1 MEIKNLGRSLMALA
15 VVGMAMLALSLIPMS
30 TVEAGTKPHTLRGV
44 AHGQT
49 VELHWKEPSSPTLDG
64 DSKYRY
70 VVFRR
75 EVSSTTTAKCQ
86 LPLGTNPTETWTD
99 DGTCDGSG
107 ESGTSWTSEWSG
119 AGKYIYRVGTRAG
132 GTTQDEKTGYYKAIV
147 TNGTRSMAGK
157 YKAHSLR
164 TDINSGVRLR
174 WEVISTHRVNGY
186 KIFRRHVGGTEGWAT
201 LVEDTSTSGA
211 GQSRVYR
218 DTTAQSGETYR
229 YRVQAR
235 SRPAGCSND
244 GCEAFGKATKQ
255 STTTQ

>member
-1 MEIKNLGRSLMALA
+1 MEIKSLGRSLMAIA
-15 VVGMAMLALSLIPMS
+15 VVGMAVLALSLIPMS
-30 TVEAGTKPHTLRGV
+30 TAEAGTKPHTLRGI

-49 VELHWKEPSSPTLDG
+49 VELHWKEPSNPTLDG

-75 EVSSTTTAKCQ
+75 EVSSTTTAECQ
-86 LPLGTNPTETWTD
+86 LPLGTDPTETWTD
-99 DGTCDGSG
+99 DGTCDGTG
-107 ESGTSWTSEWSG
+107 ENATSWTSEWSG

-132 GTTQDEKTGYYKAIV
+132 GTTQDEKTRYYKAIV

-157 YKAHSLR
+157 YKAHTLR

-186 KIFRRHVGGTEGWAT
+186 RILRRHVGGNGGWTT
-201 LVEDTSTSGA
+201 LVEDTSTAGA
-211 GQSRVYR
+211 GQSRVYL

-229 YRVQAR
+229 YRVQTR
-235 SRPAGCSND
+235 YRPAGCSND

-255 STTTQ
+255 STITR